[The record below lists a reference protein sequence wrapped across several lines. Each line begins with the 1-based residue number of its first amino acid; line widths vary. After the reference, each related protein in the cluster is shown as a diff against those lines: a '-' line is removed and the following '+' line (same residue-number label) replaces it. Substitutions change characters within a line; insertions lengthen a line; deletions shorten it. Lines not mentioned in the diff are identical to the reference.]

1 MNKKIMT
8 DRGDGTVYESP
19 VSSLLELTSE
29 GVLCESGLTE
39 MLEDDVNFWNN

>member
-8 DRGDGTVYESP
+8 DQGEEKVYVSP
-19 VSSLLELTSE
+19 VSLLLELTSE